1 MVDQFYAGAQ
11 CENIAIFRHS
21 LTEEAVMFYQIEKQ
35 LLGYL
40 IDINGKSSRLSD
52 RKCLLGCCILD
63 SKLFGH
69 MSFKVDEIKPMDNP
83 PGPEVS
89 EDCENKDQD
98 ILNPTSAKQK
108 ACTIGHSHVLTAPL
122 HLVFGGLVSPASTKR
137 LDNQRGRGEVGLDDG
152 PLSLAL
158 VWVVL

>member
-52 RKCLLGCCILD
+52 RKCLLGCCTLD
-63 SKLFGH
+63 IIWSHVLQSVRQPAWLHKSTYCLFR
-69 MSFKVDEIKPMDNP
+69 SVVLDEIKPMDNP

-89 EDCENKDQD
+89 EDCENKDQE
-98 ILNPTSAKQK
+98 ILNPASAKQK

-122 HLVFGGLVSPASTKR
+122 HMVFGGLVS
-137 LDNQRGRGEVGLDDG
+137 
-152 PLSLAL
+152 
-158 VWVVL
+158 

>member
-11 CENIAIFRHS
+11 CENLAIFRHS

-63 SKLFGH
+63 STYML
-69 MSFKVDEIKPMDNP
+69 
-83 PGPEVS
+83 
-89 EDCENKDQD
+89 
-98 ILNPTSAKQK
+98 
-108 ACTIGHSHVLTAPL
+108 
-122 HLVFGGLVSPASTKR
+122 
-137 LDNQRGRGEVGLDDG
+137 
-152 PLSLAL
+152 
-158 VWVVL
+158 